1 MGSLHNLPSRR
12 GVLGSLLAAPAILR
26 IPASLAATEPSGS
39 IVIAFHVTISP
50 AWFDPS
56 LAPPQITP
64 FGILYALHDAL
75 VRAYPG
81 TKMGPALA
89 ESWQEDEDGLVYEF
103 KLRRGLTFHNGDPL
117 TAEDVKFSFDRYKGA
132 VSIIPKARTMSLAL
146 A

>member
-1 MGSLHNLPSRR
+1 MAMFEYRPSRR
-12 GVLGSLLAAPAILR
+12 AVLSTLIFVPTLLGSVVRSAAAE
-26 IPASLAATEPSGS
+26 APSGR
-39 IVIAFHVTISP
+39 IVIAYHVTISP
-50 AWFDPS
+50 TWFDQS

-89 ESWQEDEDGLVYEF
+89 EAWHESDDGLTYEF
-103 KLRRGLTFHNGDPL
+103 KLRPNLTFHNGDPI

-132 VSIIPKARTMSLAL
+132 SATELKERV
-146 A
+146 